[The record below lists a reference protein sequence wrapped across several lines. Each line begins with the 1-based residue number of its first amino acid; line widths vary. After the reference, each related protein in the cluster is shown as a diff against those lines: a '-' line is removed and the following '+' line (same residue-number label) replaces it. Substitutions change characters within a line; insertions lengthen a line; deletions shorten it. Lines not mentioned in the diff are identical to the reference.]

1 MQEDDVG
8 PSDVEVEVTAEPVLE
23 SEAEPLEQPMDMPE
37 DEASVAKETLKAEIA
52 DGLAGPKPD
61 RAIIGEVLLALEAQ
75 NPTESPATS
84 PLLEGKWKF
93 LYASGLSP
101 GLKGLQLLLRG
112 STLAPKSPS
121 GADLVDVGDTFL
133 TIQSDAPRAIS
144 EVKLRLLS
152 FENTVKLSSQLVAE
166 SGVRLVETYDAAES
180 DYMSLRLPFQSPVQF
195 KRSVLVSYLDEELLV
210 VRDSIGRPDILMR
223 VEDEGI
229 WVSPGTDPVGDAAGD
244 AAGDD
249 EVPSDV

>member
-1 MQEDDVG
+1 MLTQEDDVG

-112 STLAPKSPS
+112 SALAPKSPS

-223 VEDEGI
+223 VEDEGV
-229 WVSPGTDPVGDAAGD
+229 WVSTGTGTGTDP
-244 AAGDD
+244 AGDD